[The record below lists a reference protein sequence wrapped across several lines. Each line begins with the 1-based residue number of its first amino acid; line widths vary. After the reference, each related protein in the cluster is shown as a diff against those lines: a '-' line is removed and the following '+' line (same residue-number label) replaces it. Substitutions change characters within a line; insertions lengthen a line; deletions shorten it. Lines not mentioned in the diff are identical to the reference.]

1 MSREWRSVRRSR
13 LLVSCILVVFLL
25 VIPAVVYASKLSDFT
40 SAKINWKQCKGE
52 TIYLLLN
59 KHLYTNSLIAQIPVF
74 EKLTGIHVKYLVLP
88 EQQFFE
94 RQQIVLANRS
104 SEFDIT
110 MTGPYFEWK
119 FAPAKYIQPL
129 DSFINDPSLT
139 DKKFYDL
146 KDFYPN
152 LIKANSVGGKI
163 YAIPV
168 MVETYILQYRKDL
181 FKKYHIKVPTT
192 MEELYA
198 AAKKLKE
205 GLKKDNVKGI
215 YPFGVRGVKGFGTLV
230 TGYYTEFC
238 SYGGKDFVNG
248 KCAIASKKG
257 IYITN
262 LWIKTIKKFGPPDW
276 PTYDWYDVKD
286 AMASGKIAMTID
298 CDFFAAEYADP
309 THSSVVGKVDYALP
323 PHGPAGQMSN
333 IWTWA
338 LAMNAASKHKKA
350 AWLFLEWATSK
361 PVLRYASVVYN
372 NYDPTRRSVWNDPKV
387 VEKTSK
393 WGDWRK
399 VVDQNLSKYARI
411 LFTYNP
417 NIFTVGELWVEKLQ
431 SIWNGESAKNALTS
445 LCRMLTIRRL
455 LPPKH

>member
-1 MSREWRSVRRSR
+1 MVRFKTMIGLC
-13 LLVSCILVVFLL
+13 LLAVLVGSLLIGAEGAGVSDYTT
-25 VIPAVVYASKLSDFT
+25 AN
-40 SAKINWKQCKGE
+40 INWKQCSGE
-52 TIYLLLN
+52 TINLLLN
-59 KHLYTNSLIAQIPVF
+59 KHLYTNSMLAQLPIF
-74 EKLTGIHVKYLVLP
+74 EKLTGIHVNYLVLP

-146 KDFYPN
+146 GDFYPN

-181 FKKYHIKVPTT
+181 FEKYGVKVPTT
-192 MEELYA
+192 MEDLYN
-198 AAKKLKE
+198 AAKKLSE
-205 GLKKDNVKGI
+205 GFKKDNITSI
-215 YPFGVRGVKGFGTLV
+215 YPFGVRGIKGFGTFL
-230 TGYYTEFC
+230 TGYYTEFS

-248 KCAIASKKG
+248 KPAMASKQG
-257 IYITN
+257 IYLTN
-262 LWIKTIKKFGPPDW
+262 LWVKTIKDFGPPDW

-309 THSSVVGKVDYALP
+309 SHSSVVGKVDYALP
-323 PHGPAGQMSN
+323 PHGPAGQMSS

-361 PVLRYASVVYN
+361 PVLKYASAVYN
-372 NYDPTRRSVWNDPKV
+372 NFDPTRASVWNDPEV
-387 VEKTSK
+387 VKRTEG
-393 WGDWRK
+393 WGNWRN
-399 VVDQNLSKYARI
+399 VVDQNLAKYAKVLI
-411 LFTYNP
+411 TYNP
-417 NIFTVGELWVEKLQ
+417 NIFTVGTLWVEELQ
-431 SIWNGESAKNALTS
+431 NIWNGQSAKSALESLARMVNA
-445 LCRMLTIRRL
+445 RRL
-455 LPPKH
+455 GPPTK